1 MTLKEICVFLK
12 AVQKQEKDKRA
23 NIYLHASMVASF
35 VGNVFN
41 GQPIPPIYEVLPED
55 FNYMK
60 QEADNRATMLQKEQ
74 WLDFAMRH
82 NAKRAKN
89 QEVRI
94 IDNRTT

>member
-1 MTLKEICVFLK
+1 MTLKEICEFIK
-12 AVQKQEKDKRA
+12 AVQKREKEKRA
-23 NIYLHASMVASF
+23 NIYLQASMVASF

-41 GQPIPPIYEVLPED
+41 GQPIPPIYDVLPED